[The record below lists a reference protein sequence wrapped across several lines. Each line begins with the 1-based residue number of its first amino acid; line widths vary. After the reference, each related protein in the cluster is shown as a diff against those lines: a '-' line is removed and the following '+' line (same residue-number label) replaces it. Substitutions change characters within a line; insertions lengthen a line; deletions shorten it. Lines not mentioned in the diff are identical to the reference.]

1 MPFED
6 FARCSK
12 NMFVARQKFQEHVIV
27 IVACQKFQEYVRS
40 VASRA
45 CQMLQEHVSSVS
57 EVPRTCYSSVS
68 EVPRQC

>member
-27 IVACQKFQEYVRS
+27 IVACQKFQEYVPRICSKRS
-40 VASRA
+40 IESVPDVA
-45 CQMLQEHVSSVS
+45 
-57 EVPRTCYSSVS
+57 RTC
-68 EVPRQC
+68 